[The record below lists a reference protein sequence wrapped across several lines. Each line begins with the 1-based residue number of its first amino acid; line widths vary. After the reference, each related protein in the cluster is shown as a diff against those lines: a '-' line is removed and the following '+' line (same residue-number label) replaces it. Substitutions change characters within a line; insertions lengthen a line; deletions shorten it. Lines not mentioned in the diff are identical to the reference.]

1 LNPFQSGG
9 FRWLWCSSLST
20 AVAQGIERTA
30 TAWLALSSTDSGS
43 GAFAVGLTLAARML
57 PLLVLGLAAG
67 TLADRSRK
75 SRQLMLVAVV
85 GLTGMAFFSWLTGTR
100 SLQLWQVVALSCGA
114 GCLQVFDTPARQALA
129 LDTVPREA
137 ATNAVAL
144 LALAARLFSA
154 AGAFSAG
161 VLIST
166 SGVATCYAV
175 IAVAW
180 GLAAALVSAVRPA
193 APSGTP
199 IAHIAFGQ
207 ALRDAAR
214 LIVDNSAVRT
224 LTIASIA
231 CEVFAFSYMSAVPV
245 FARDVLRV
253 GVEGFGTLNAAA
265 ALGGS
270 LAVMGLLV
278 LPGRVRRE
286 PVLGA
291 VFILYGGSLLAL
303 ATTRDLAQTAAV
315 LVVSGACAAAFDV
328 LQQTL
333 IQLAVP
339 AGQRGRAMGI
349 WLFGIGSAPIGHVEM
364 GALASTFGA
373 PAALLING
381 TVVATA
387 AVTLLARSTA
397 YWWPDVRDRPG

>member
-30 TAWLALSSTDSGS
+30 TAWLALSSTDSAS
-43 GAFAVGLTLAARML
+43 GAFAVGLALAARMV

-67 TLADRSRK
+67 TLADRFRK

-85 GLTGMAFFSWLTGTR
+85 GMTCMAFFSWLTGIR
-100 SLQLWQVVALSCGA
+100 SLQLWQVVALSFTA

-129 LDTVPREA
+129 LETVPRDT

-154 AGAFSAG
+154 AGAFTAG

-166 SGVATCYAV
+166 SGVASCYAV

-180 GLAAALVSAVRPA
+180 GLAAALVLAVRTVGASGVSLVRPA
-193 APSGTP
+193 
-199 IAHIAFGQ
+199 FWQ

-214 LIVDNSAVRT
+214 LVVDNRAVRT
-224 LTIASIA
+224 LTVASIA

-245 FARDVLRV
+245 FARDVLQV
-253 GVEGFGTLNAAA
+253 GAEGFGTLNAAA

-270 LAVMGLLV
+270 LAVIGLLA

-286 PVLGA
+286 PVLGT
-291 VFILYGGSLLAL
+291 VFVVYGAALLAL
-303 ATTRDLAQTAAV
+303 AMTRDLAQTAAV
-315 LVVSGACAAAFDV
+315 LVVTGACAAAFDV

-339 AGQRGRAMGI
+339 EGQRGRAMGV
-349 WLFGIGSAPIGHVEM
+349 WLFGIGSAPVGHIEM
-364 GALASTFGA
+364 GVLASSFGA
-373 PAALLING
+373 PAALLFNG
-381 TVVATA
+381 TLVAA
-387 AVTLLARSTA
+387 AAAALLVRSA
-397 YWWPDVRDRPG
+397 SYRWHGQSPL

>member
-1 LNPFQSGG
+1 VSSNPFQSGG

-30 TAWLALSSTDSGS
+30 TAWLALSSTDSAG
-43 GAFAVGLTLAARML
+43 GAFAVGLTLAARTL
-57 PLLVLGLAAG
+57 PLLLLGLAAG
-67 TLADRSRK
+67 TLADRFRK
-75 SRQLMLVAVV
+75 TRQLMIVAVF
-85 GLTGMAFFSWLTGTR
+85 GMTGMAVFSWLTATR
-100 SLQLWQVVALSCGA
+100 SLQLWQVVALSFAA

-129 LDTVPREA
+129 LDTVPRDI
-137 ATNAVAL
+137 ATHAVAG

-161 VLIST
+161 VLIAT
-166 SGVATCYAV
+166 SGVASCYAV
-175 IAVAW
+175 IALAW
-180 GLAAALVSAVRPA
+180 GLAAALVIAVRTRGT
-193 APSGTP
+193 SGVP
-199 IAHIAFGQ
+199 VAHVAFWR

-224 LTIASIA
+224 LTVASIA

-245 FARDVLRV
+245 FARDVLQV
-253 GVEGFGTLNAAA
+253 GAEGFGTLNAAA

-270 LAVMGLLV
+270 LAVVGLLL

-286 PVLGA
+286 PVLGG
-291 VFILYGGSLLAL
+291 VFVVYGASLLAL
-303 ATTRDLAQTAAV
+303 ATTRDIAATAAV
-315 LVVSGACAAAFDV
+315 LVVTGACAASFDV

-339 AGQRGRAMGI
+339 EGQHGRAMGV

-364 GALASTFGA
+364 GALASSFGA
-373 PAALLING
+373 PVALLING
-381 TVVATA
+381 MLVATA
-387 AVTLLARSTA
+387 AATLLARSA
-397 YWWPDVRDRPG
+397 SYRWHGQSRS